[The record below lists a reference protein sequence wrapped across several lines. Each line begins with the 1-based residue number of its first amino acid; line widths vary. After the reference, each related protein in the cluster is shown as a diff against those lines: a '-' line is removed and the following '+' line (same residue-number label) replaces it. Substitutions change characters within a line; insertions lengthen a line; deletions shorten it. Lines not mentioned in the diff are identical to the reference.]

1 MQILIVE
8 DDTDLASAISD
19 YLVLQGA
26 ECDFAYTG
34 AAGLSLAL
42 EQRFDVIVLDLMLPK
57 LNGFDVCT
65 ELRSQG
71 CFTPVVMLTAA
82 GAEADQLQGFQA
94 GVDDYIAKPCSMP
107 LLWARIQAIYRRD
120 NREPEQ
126 LNIDTLQINF
136 EERLAKREGQ
146 ELKLTPTGWRLLEIL
161 SRQSPKVVSRL
172 ELEEFAWPDGEEVDP
187 GNFNVQVHQLRK
199 AVDKPF
205 DKKLIHTIVGVGL
218 CLKSK

>member
-65 ELRSQG
+65 ELRSKG

-107 LLWARIQAIYRRD
+107 LLWARIQAIYRRE

-136 EERLAKREGQ
+136 EERQAKREGQ
-146 ELKLTPTGWRLLEIL
+146 ELKLTPTGWRMLEIL

-172 ELEEFAWPDGEEVDP
+172 ELEAFAWPDGEEVDP